1 MRARPRLS
9 QIWALSFFTICY
21 ICLCE
26 AQAGSSNNVSIS
38 NTSPQIRYT
47 PFLCPTTAETCDGAW
62 RVTDVDGA
70 SVVSTNGPTDAEND
84 ILPQMFFSFR
94 ASTIFVQT
102 SSLSNATVNLTIFAG
117 NVGVTAVINSSLGNF
132 TVVQLPEDEVA
143 TLSLTFIAW
152 TLETSSSRSQIRRAG
167 NSATSSFLPT
177 QTLPPPIILPSFV
190 PPSRAQPSATASSL
204 STSTT
209 IPSLSLKY
217 LVVLAVGLV
226 VGLGLGLTVLVAALW
241 LLWRRRRIK
250 AASQF
255 TLSSAL
261 TVVKTGNSYGSEG
274 FMDNGCNSSLLCST
288 QA

>member
-1 MRARPRLS
+1 MRARLRLS
-9 QIWALSFFTICY
+9 QVWALSFFTICY

-70 SVVSTNGPTDAEND
+70 SVVSTNGPSDAEND

-102 SSLSNATVNLTIFAG
+102 SSLSNAIVNLTIFAG
-117 NVGVTAVINSSLGNF
+117 NVAITAVINSSLGNF
-132 TVVQLPEDEVA
+132 TVVQLPEDEVT
-143 TLSLTFIAW
+143 TLSLTFIAGAP
-152 TLETSSSRSQIRRAG
+152 SRLDIG
-167 NSATSSFLPT
+167 NIIITVPDPTATSSFLPT

-190 PPSRAQPSATASSL
+190 PPSSALPSATASL
-204 STSTT
+204 LPTSTT
-209 IPSLSLKY
+209 IPSLSLKR

-226 VGLGLGLTVLVAALW
+226 VGLGLGLTVLAAALW

-250 AASQF
+250 AANQF
-255 TLSSAL
+255 TLSS
-261 TVVKTGNSYGSEG
+261 GSYSRKDQEQLWFRGIYG
-274 FMDNGCNSSLLCST
+274 
-288 QA
+288 

>member
-1 MRARPRLS
+1 MRARLRLS
-9 QIWALSFFTICY
+9 QVWALSFFTICY

-26 AQAGSSNNVSIS
+26 AQAGSSNNVTIS

-62 RVTDVDGA
+62 RVIDIDGA
-70 SVVSTNGPTDAEND
+70 SVVSTNGPSDAEND

-117 NVGVTAVINSSLGNF
+117 NVAITAIINSSLGHF

-143 TLSLTFIAW
+143 TLSLTFIAGAP
-152 TLETSSSRSQIRRAG
+152 SRLDIG
-167 NSATSSFLPT
+167 NIIITVSDPTATSSFLPT

-190 PPSRAQPSATASSL
+190 PPSSPLPSATASL
-204 STSTT
+204 LPISTT
-209 IPSLSLKY
+209 IPSLSLKR
-217 LVVLAVGLV
+217 LVGLAVGLV
-226 VGLGLGLTVLVAALW
+226 VGLGLGLTALAAALW

-250 AASQF
+250 ATSQF
-255 TLSSAL
+255 TLPSGYYSRKDREQL
-261 TVVKTGNSYGSEG
+261 WFRGIYG
-274 FMDNGCNSSLLCST
+274 
-288 QA
+288 